1 MLSQLVPG
9 SPTTTA
15 FVRDVVHASEG
26 RMYFQGGLVHLQPSE
41 WHQRGAAEAARFDA
55 FGKGTGK
62 RKLGARA
69 RGKGGPKPAS
79 TDGGLD
85 RRPCGGNF

>member
-15 FVRDVVHASEG
+15 FVRDVAHASEG

-41 WHQRGAAEAARFDA
+41 WHQHGAAEAARCDA
-55 FGKGTGK
+55 SGQGTGK
-62 RKLGARA
+62 RTRG
-69 RGKGGPKPAS
+69 GKGRWK
-79 TDGGLD
+79 GGAKA
-85 RRPCGGNF
+85 GKYGWWA

>member
-1 MLSQLVPG
+1 MLSQLVHG

-62 RKLGARA
+62 RKRG
-69 RGKGGPKPAS
+69 GKGAWQ
-79 TDGGLD
+79 GGAKA
-85 RRPCGGNF
+85 GKYGWWA